1 MKIQILKEN
10 LAKTI
15 QLVARFASV
24 KAQLPVL
31 GYLSIEANE
40 QGIFVAAT
48 SLDVGV
54 RVRMAGKIIEPGAVA
69 VPAKIMGELVQSL
82 PLGGVSL
89 DLDENGQLS
98 VTAQRFKAK
107 LQTLPFGEFPPFS
120 SQPASLGE
128 LGLDDVSKQYDLVG
142 FSVSS
147 DESRPVLTG
156 FLWKWKQGAIVATD
170 GYRLSLLT
178 DNSVWRVEKNIQETS
193 IVPGKAMIQI
203 LQALKDLGS
212 KKVQVGFLEKEQQL
226 AFMTEDLFGTVRV
239 LGGDFPK
246 YEGILPGE
254 LEIDLRVNKEQ
265 LLAAVRSAA
274 IFARDSANIVKLEIS
289 GEKLT
294 VSANTAQVGENVV
307 EVESEMIKVG
317 EGSIAFNSKFLLDV
331 LTHVPGER
339 IGFGMVDSLKPGMF
353 YGVGLKGYTHVIMP
367 VRVRE

>member
-40 QGIFVAAT
+40 QGIFVSAT

-89 DLDENGQLS
+89 DFENDQLS
-98 VTAQRFKAK
+98 VTAQRFRAK
-107 LQTLPFGEFPPFS
+107 LQTLPFGEFPTLPE
-120 SQPASLGE
+120 QTQSLGE
-128 LGLDDVSKQYDLVG
+128 LNLDEILKQYDLVG

-156 FLWKWKQGAIVATD
+156 FLWKWKLGTVVATD

-178 DNSVWRVEKNIQETS
+178 DEKVWKIEKHLLETNI
-193 IVPGKAMIQI
+193 IPGKAMIQV
-203 LQALKDLGS
+203 LQALKDLGG
-212 KKVQVGFLEKEQQL
+212 KKVRVGFLEKEQQL
-226 AFMTEDLFGTVRV
+226 TFETDDLFGTIRV

-254 LEIDLRVNKEQ
+254 LNLDVCVNKEQ
-265 LLAAVRSAA
+265 LLAAVRSAS
-274 IFARDSANIVKLEIS
+274 IFARDSANIVKLEIVDK
-289 GEKLT
+289 KLV

-307 EVESEMIKVG
+307 EVETEVIKAG
-317 EGSIAFNSKFLLDV
+317 TGTIAFNSKFLLDI
-331 LTHVPGER
+331 LTHLPGER
-339 IGFGMVDSLKPGMF
+339 VGFGMVDSLKPGVF

>member
-1 MKIQILKEN
+1 MKIQVLKEN

-31 GYLSIEANE
+31 GYLSIEAND
-40 QGIFVAAT
+40 QGIFVSAT

-54 RVRMAGKIIEPGAVA
+54 RVRMAGKIVEPGAVA

-89 DLDENGQLS
+89 DFEDDQLN
-98 VTAQRFKAK
+98 VTAQRFRAK
-107 LQTLPFGEFPPFS
+107 LQTLPFSEFPVFS
-120 SQPASLGE
+120 KQTQLLGE
-128 LGLDDVSKQYDLVG
+128 LHLEEITKDYDLIG

-156 FLWKWKQGAIVATD
+156 FLWKWKQGTVVATD

-178 DNSVWRVEKNIQETS
+178 NEKNWKVEKSLLDTS
-193 IVPGKAMIQI
+193 IVPGKAMVQM
-203 LQALKDLGS
+203 LQALKELGS
-212 KKVQVGFLEKEQQL
+212 KKIQVGFLEKEQQL
-226 AFMTEDLFGTVRV
+226 TFVTDDLFGMVRV

-254 LEIDLRVNKEQ
+254 LNVDLHVSKEQ
-265 LLAAVRSAA
+265 LLAAVRSAS
-274 IFARDSANIVKLEIS
+274 IFARDSANIVKLEIVD
-289 GEKLT
+289 KKMII
-294 VSANTAQVGENVV
+294 SANTAQVGENTV
-307 EVESEMIKVG
+307 EVEAEMIKSG
-317 EGSIAFNSKFLLDV
+317 EGTIAFNSKFLLDV
-331 LTHVPGER
+331 LIHLPGER
-339 IGFGMVDSLKPGMF
+339 VGFGMVDSLRPGVF
-353 YGVGLKGYTHVIMP
+353 YDAGLKGFTHVIMP